1 MPVNYSVPQSPPAP
15 PASVWHAHAH
25 TILHHTLYLSLYI
38 TPCPLS
44 YQDTFF
50 TRSEVCLLV
59 ATMSDALGAVDLPAP
74 AIMKPM
80 ELWTGKQV
88 GGCVCVCGGGGF

>member
-1 MPVNYSVPQSPPAP
+1 MLMPIPYYTMPCTFP
-15 PASVWHAHAH
+15 
-25 TILHHTLYLSLYI
+25 IYHTLPSL
-38 TPCPLS
+38 

-88 GGCVCVCGGGGF
+88 GGCVCV